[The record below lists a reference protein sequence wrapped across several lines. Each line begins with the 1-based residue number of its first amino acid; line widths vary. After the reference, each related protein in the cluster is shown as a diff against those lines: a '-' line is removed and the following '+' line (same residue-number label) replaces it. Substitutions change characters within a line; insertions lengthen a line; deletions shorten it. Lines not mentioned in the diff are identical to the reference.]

1 MTNRQRGIGWGVL
14 VGLALAGP
22 ASGADFNLDV
32 TAAGVRLGQPVL
44 GPKLTADDLKGKV
57 LLLEFWGIN

>member
-1 MTNRQRGIGWGVL
+1 MTKRQHIGWGVL
-14 VGLALAGP
+14 ASLALAGP
-22 ASGADFNLDV
+22 AWGADFNLNV

-44 GPKLTADDLKGKV
+44 GPKFTADDLKGKV